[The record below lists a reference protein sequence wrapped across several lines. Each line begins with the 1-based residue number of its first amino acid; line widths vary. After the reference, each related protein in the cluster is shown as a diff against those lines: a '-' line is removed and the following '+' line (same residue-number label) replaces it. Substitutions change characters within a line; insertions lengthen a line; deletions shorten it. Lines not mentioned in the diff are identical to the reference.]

1 MESCHFQKH
10 VCVEATVTLK
20 QISYDETYMYN
31 LEMLIPY
38 QLKADWGLP
47 EVGDSGTVTED
58 KNDDQVL
65 SYS

>member
-20 QISYDETYMYN
+20 QISYDDTYVYN

-47 EVGDSGTVTED
+47 EVGDSGM
-58 KNDDQVL
+58 
-65 SYS
+65 